1 MSTTSGAPLSLAE
14 RAALFS
20 QLAALEQA
28 GVPVDRAFAM
38 LQLLP
43 ASQVRIAATS
53 QQIGKGRD
61 LASAGLHSGLFTALD
76 ASLLQAAQS
85 AGSPVRVYQRLA
97 SHYVQQAQQA
107 KSLRSR
113 LMLPA
118 ATLLLALL
126 VQPLPSLL
134 SGTLSLAGYIWGV
147 LWPVLLIGGMFYW
160 LRQRWQRSATPA
172 SGHVSRL
179 DVWLLR
185 LPWLG
190 AVHARRNVRDY
201 VQTLGWLL
209 EAGMPMFS
217 TLPKALATLSNSL
230 LREEFLSLQ
239 LRVLGGESLAV
250 AIGTLNFPGQPL
262 LRGLITSG
270 EASGTLAAS
279 LLSFAERETLA
290 LASWQEQL
298 STWLP
303 RLAYLLVVLW
313 MAYGLLIGGGIVSQM
328 PAELR

>member
-1 MSTTSGAPLSLAE
+1 MSTAAGAPLSLAE
-14 RAALFS
+14 RATLFS

-53 QQIGKGRD
+53 QQIAKGRD

-118 ATLLLALL
+118 ATLFLALL

-172 SGHVSRL
+172 AGHASLL

-190 AVHARRNVRDY
+190 AVDTRRNVRDY

-217 TLPKALATLSNSL
+217 ALPKALATLSNSL

-239 LRVLGGESLAV
+239 LRVLGGEPLAV
-250 AIGTLNFPGQPL
+250 AIGALNFPGQPL

-298 STWLP
+298 RTCLP

-313 MAYGLLIGGGIVSQM
+313 MTYGLLIGGGIVSQM
-328 PAELR
+328 PTELR